1 MIGELAALAA
11 ALCWTLSSV
20 LYKVALSDAKP
31 IPANISRCISTT
43 VFLFACVGATGR
55 LWNLATLGI
64 DSLLLAS
71 FSGIVG
77 LLLGDTM
84 YMTSIA
90 LIGVSR
96 AVPISCAYP
105 LFTTFFAV
113 LFLGE
118 QVTFF
123 LLLGT
128 VVIIVGTWLVSQEK
142 TGSSSVTRSVLFKG
156 VSIALAAAI
165 VWSVSIIMMDHAL
178 ELSQMAS
185 KMAPVD
191 SAFVVNTARMS
202 ATVLAFLALSPLIDR
217 HFRFV
222 KLKRKTW
229 VILAFGGIVALGL
242 GWVLLAVSLSQ
253 IEASRAVPI
262 SSVTPLFATLVGAFF
277 LKEKVTVK
285 IFVGSV
291 LIVLGTLVVF
301 VV

>member
-1 MIGELAALAA
+1 VIGELAALAA
-11 ALCWTLSSV
+11 AFCWTLSPV

-43 VFLFACVGATGR
+43 IFLFACLAVSGR

-71 FSGIVG
+71 LSGIVG
-77 LLLGDTM
+77 LFLGDTM
-84 YMTSIA
+84 YMMSLA

-96 AVPISCAYP
+96 AVPVSCAYP

-118 QVTFF
+118 RVTSF

-128 VVIIVGTWLVSQEK
+128 VVIIVGTWLVSQER

-156 VSIALAAAI
+156 VSIALATAI
-165 VWSVSIIMMDHAL
+165 VWSVSIIMMDRAL

-185 KMAPVD
+185 ID

-217 HFRFV
+217 HFRFM

-229 VILAFGGIVALGL
+229 IILALGGIVALGL

-253 IEASRAVPI
+253 IEASHAVPI
-262 SSVTPLFATLVGAFF
+262 SSVSPLFATLIGAFF
-277 LKEKVTVK
+277 LKEKVTVR
-285 IFVGSV
+285 IFIGSV
-291 LIVLGTLVVF
+291 LIVLGTSVVF
-301 VV
+301 IL

>member
-1 MIGELAALAA
+1 VIGEIAALAA
-11 ALCWTLSSV
+11 AFCWTLSPV

-31 IPANISRCISTT
+31 IPANISRIVSTT
-43 VFLFACVGATGR
+43 IFLFACLGVSGR
-55 LWNLATLGI
+55 LWNLATLGT

-71 FSGIVG
+71 LSGIVG
-77 LLLGDTM
+77 LFLGDTM
-84 YMTSIA
+84 YMTSLA

-105 LFTTFFAV
+105 LFTTLFAV

-118 QVTFF
+118 QVTSF

-142 TGSSSVTRSVLFKG
+142 TESSNVTRNVLFKG
-156 VSIALAAAI
+156 VSIALATAI
-165 VWSVSIIMMDHAL
+165 VWSVSITLMNHAL
-178 ELSQMAS
+178 ELSKIAS
-185 KMAPVD
+185 PID
-191 SAFVVNTARMS
+191 SAFAINTARMS
-202 ATVLAFLALSPLIDR
+202 ATALAFLALSPFIDR
-217 HFRFV
+217 RFRFM

-229 VILAFGGIVALGL
+229 IILALGGIVALGL
-242 GWVLLAVSLSQ
+242 GWFLLAVSLSQ

-262 SSVTPLFATLVGAFF
+262 SSVSPLFATLIGAFL

-291 LIVLGTLVVF
+291 LIVLGISMLF
-301 VV
+301 VG

>member
-1 MIGELAALAA
+1 MDVIGELAALTAA
-11 ALCWTLSSV
+11 FCWTLSPV

-31 IPANISRCISTT
+31 ISANISRCISTT
-43 VFLFACVGATGR
+43 IFLFACLVVSR
-55 LWNLATLGI
+55 SLWNLATLGI

-77 LLLGDTM
+77 LFFGDTM
-84 YMTSIA
+84 YMMSLA

-96 AVPISCAYP
+96 AVPICCVYP

-113 LFLGE
+113 LFFGE
-118 QVTFF
+118 RVTFF
-123 LLLGT
+123 LLIGT

-142 TGSSSVTRSVLFKG
+142 AGSSSVTRSVLFKG
-156 VSIALAAAI
+156 VSIALATAI
-165 VWSVSIIMMDHAL
+165 VWSVSIILMDRAL
-178 ELSQMAS
+178 ELSQMTS
-185 KMAPVD
+185 ID

-202 ATVLAFLALSPLIDR
+202 ATALAFLALSPLIDR
-217 HFRFV
+217 QFRFM

-229 VILAFGGIVALGL
+229 IILALGGIVALGL

-262 SSVTPLFATLVGAFF
+262 SSVSPLFATLIGAFF

-285 IFVGSV
+285 IFAGAI
-291 LIVLGTLVVF
+291 LIVLGTSIVF
-301 VV
+301 VG